1 MVGDI
6 INRWHSGVY
15 IHQIERNLLMKKWYQ
30 SKTIWCNVGTM
41 AVSGLTALAGSSYI
55 AENPVAA
62 AIVTCAIAIV
72 NVYLRK
78 ITEQGIE

>member
-1 MVGDI
+1 
-6 INRWHSGVY
+6 
-15 IHQIERNLLMKKWYQ
+15 
-30 SKTIWCNVGTM
+30 M

-62 AIVTCAIAIV
+62 AIVTCAIAIL

>member
-30 SKTIWCNVGTM
+30 SKTIWFNVGTM